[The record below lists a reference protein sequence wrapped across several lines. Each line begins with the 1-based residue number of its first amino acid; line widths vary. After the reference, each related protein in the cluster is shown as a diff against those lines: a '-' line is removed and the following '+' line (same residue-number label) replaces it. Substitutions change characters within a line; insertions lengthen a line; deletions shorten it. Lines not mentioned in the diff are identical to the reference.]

1 MVGLDVA
8 WAVDLVVDL
17 VRLFARFDILVLRIK
32 GNVCVFDVEVR
43 VCSKRDAGLAT
54 RAWRGAVGSIPSCK
68 LTSLSS
74 SAIKSS
80 SLDCGLLK
88 SSSESMEGEAV
99 VRGVAGRACLV
110 RRVEAVSGRLLGR
123 VEATSVS
130 MALRFLEAEGVVGGQ
145 GAESAEMTESAARW
159 TKGGSGE
166 ESDGQQASGRSL
178 DCNRIV
184 DSKSLELLVAEDLKD
199 RCVPCCSAC

>member
-8 WAVDLVVDL
+8 GAVDLIIDL
-17 VRLFARFDILVLRIK
+17 VRLLARFDILVLRVK
-32 GNVCVFDVEVR
+32 GNVRVLDVEVR
-43 VCSKRDAGLAT
+43 VCRKRSTGLASKA
-54 RAWRGAVGSIPSCK
+54 RRGAVGGVPSCR

-74 SAIKSS
+74 SAMKSS

-110 RRVEAVSGRLLGR
+110 SRVEAVSGRLLGR

-130 MALRFLEAEGVVGGQ
+130 MALRFLEAEGVVGGGQ

-159 TKGGSGE
+159 DEGRIGGRAVVSRR
-166 ESDGQQASGRSL
+166 A
-178 DCNRIV
+178 
-184 DSKSLELLVAEDLKD
+184 
-199 RCVPCCSAC
+199 